1 VARAQK
7 ISFCPTPQKNFL
19 RPSNFVF
26 VLVFAPPPFWAAGQL
41 FFSGIFDKVGSSAV
55 VKICKHKEAGA
66 SLFVFERAMGIERG
80 RGRETGV
87 SRLRAVA
94 LRRAKA
100 RGGRQLREVG
110 RRKTEGFRVVR

>member
-1 VARAQK
+1 MVVLKIHLVARAQK

-66 SLFVFERAMGIERG
+66 SLFVFERAMGIEPTYPG
-80 RGRETGV
+80 WKP
-87 SRLRAVA
+87 SALPLCYARLSSHYINSTF
-94 LRRAKA
+94 LSML
-100 RGGRQLREVG
+100 Q
-110 RRKTEGFRVVR
+110 